1 MPDETT
7 QDRRIN
13 DELAAFTDQVLA
25 RDASGEPQLAPEHE
39 DLHQLQEMVLRLKRV
54 RTAGR
59 PSPDFAA
66 RLRALLNQ
74 EWQRNGPRHQPA
86 SPPGARFL
94 QKVRRFFEQSRPRML
109 ALQFTAIAVV
119 LLLVALFA
127 TPLSGDAPLT
137 GAAGVDAVLK
147 PVVLVLGLLLALLV
161 IWLARPKGR

>member
-1 MPDETT
+1 MPDETA
-7 QDRRIN
+7 QDRRIS

-25 RDASGEPQLAPEHE
+25 RQADGEPQLAPEHE
-39 DLHQLQEMVLRLKRV
+39 DLRQLQETVLRLKRV

-74 EWQRNGPRHQPA
+74 EWQRNGASPRPA
-86 SPPGARFL
+86 SPPRAGFL

-109 ALQFTAIAVV
+109 ALQFTTIVVV

-127 TPLSGDAPLT
+127 APLSGGAPLT
-137 GAAGVDAVLK
+137 GAAGVDAVIK
-147 PVVLVLGLLLALLV
+147 PVALALGLLLALLV